1 MLTKMKIAIVLC
13 GSLLCGV
20 AAAQPAAGSGAPDRA
35 AWKAQRFAKRQ
46 EKLQRF
52 DTNRDGKLD
61 RTERT
66 TMHETKVV
74 ERFKTLD
81 ADNNGVITFAEF
93 KAGKQMHKRHARG
106 GKRGMRGGF
115 HGQGAQ

>member
-1 MLTKMKIAIVLC
+1 MFTKMKVAIVLC

-20 AAAQPAAGSGAPDRA
+20 AAALPGGGSAGPDRA
-35 AWKAQRFAKRQ
+35 QWKAKHFAKKQ
-46 EKLQRF
+46 ERLQKF

-61 RTERT
+61 QTERT
-66 TMHETKVV
+66 TMHETRVI

-93 KAGKQMHKRHARG
+93 KAAKQKHMGKRHARG
-106 GKRGMRGGF
+106 GKRGMRG
-115 HGQGAQ
+115 QGGL